1 MSQKI
6 KKETL
11 INKLVKYPVIFL
23 IGAIVYMG
31 IEILWRGYTHWT
43 MGVLGGII
51 LILIGLIDEVARE
64 DIPLLWQAPIGSI
77 IITLLEYYAGW
88 ILNIKL
94 NLDIWDYSDLPF
106 NVDGQVCLPF
116 SLLWMFLSVVAVWL
130 DNFIRWKLFNE
141 PRKKICLI

>member
-1 MSQKI
+1 MSQRI

-116 SLLWMFLSVVAVWL
+116 SLLWMLLSVVAVWL